1 MVEFYHPKTKEYWRS
16 YMTTLDLEKALNTI
30 RFLSADGVQKAN
42 SGHTGLP
49 MGTAALAY
57 TLYMRQMKYN
67 PADPKWSD
75 RDRFVLSGGHG
86 SMLLYSM
93 LYLTGFDISMDDLKQ
108 FRQWGSI
115 TPGHPEW
122 GHTAGVETTTGP
134 LGQGF
139 ASGVGMAI
147 AESHLAAVFNK
158 PGQEIVD
165 HFTFGIVTDGDLMEG
180 ISSEAASLA
189 GHLKLGKLIYLYDD
203 NKITIEGSTSLTFT
217 EDVAKRF
224 EAYGWHVQKVADGN
238 DVEAINA
245 AIEQAKKDPRPSL
258 ILCRTT
264 IGYGLP
270 TKANTA
276 GIHGSPAGKEELA
289 KAKENVGWPV
299 EPMFYVPAEMLA
311 HFRTRLEAGRKAQ
324 DTWATKY
331 ESYKAANPEL
341 AAEFERRMKG
351 ELPKGWEESLPIFP
365 ASEKGVASRE
375 ASGKVINAVCG
386 VLPELFGGSA
396 DLASSVKTWM
406 NNVPAYEPE
415 TPEGRNMHFG
425 VREISMGAIGNG
437 LLVHGGF
444 IPYVSTFLVFS
455 DYLRGSLRVGALSN
469 MGVVWVFTHDS
480 IAVGEDGPTHQPIEH
495 VMSLRL
501 IPNLIVMRPGDANE
515 VAESW
520 KYAIEHR
527 DQPVALILSR
537 QDLPTQDR
545 KVCKPAKNVAKG
557 AYILYETGGDTPDII
572 LMATGSE
579 LSQAYEAGKK
589 LEKQGRKV
597 RVVSFPS
604 WELFEKQTKK
614 YQQSV
619 LPAEVKRRISIETG
633 VTTGWEKYVGSDGIS
648 LGIDRF
654 GQCGPGE
661 IVLEKFGFSVD
672 NVVKLARK
680 LF

>member
-1 MVEFYHPKTKEYWRS
+1 MTKI
-16 YMTTLDLEKALNTI
+16 DLEKALQTI

-57 TLYMRQMKYN
+57 TLFMRHMKYN
-67 PADPKWSD
+67 PTDPSWTN

-86 SMLLYSM
+86 SMLIYSM
-93 LYLTGFDISMDDLKQ
+93 LYLTGYDVSMDDLKQ

-122 GHTAGVETTTGP
+122 GHTPGVETTTGP

-139 ASGVGMAI
+139 ATGVGMAI
-147 AESHLAAVFNK
+147 AEQHLAAVFNK
-158 PGQEIVD
+158 PDHEIVD
-165 HFTFGIVTDGDLMEG
+165 HYTFGIVTDGDLMEG

-189 GHLKLGKLIYLYDD
+189 GHLRLGKLIYLYDD
-203 NKITIEGSTSLTFT
+203 NQITIEGSTKITFT

-224 EAYGWHVQKVADGN
+224 EAYGWHVQRVADGN
-238 DVEAINA
+238 DVDAIDA
-245 AIEQAKKDPRPSL
+245 AVEEAKKDPRPSL
-258 ILCRTT
+258 IICRTI

-289 KAKENVGWPV
+289 KAKENAGWPV
-299 EPMFYVPAEMLA
+299 EPMFFVPEEILS
-311 HFRTRLEAGRKAQ
+311 HFRTRQNTGKKVQEAWDHAYQ
-324 DTWATKY
+324 
-331 ESYKAANPEL
+331 SYKSAYPEL
-341 AAEFERRMKG
+341 AAEFDRRYAG
-351 ELPKGWEESLPIFP
+351 QLPKGWEKSLPVFP
-365 ASEKGVASRE
+365 ASEKGLASRE
-375 ASGKVINAVCG
+375 ASGKVINAISS
-386 VLPELFGGSA
+386 VLPELFGGAA

-406 NNVPAYEPE
+406 DKVPAFSPE

-425 VREISMGAIGNG
+425 VREISMGAVGNG

-444 IPYVSTFLVFS
+444 IPYVATFLVFS
-455 DYLRGSLRVGALSN
+455 DYARGSLRVAALSK
-469 MGVVWVFTHDS
+469 MGVVWVLTHDS

-501 IPNLIVMRPGDANE
+501 IPDLVVLRPGDANE
-515 VAESW
+515 VSEAW
-520 KYAIEHR
+520 KYAVEHR
-527 DQPVALILSR
+527 DHAVALILSR
-537 QDLPTQDR
+537 QNLPTLDR
-545 KVCKPAKNVAKG
+545 KVCKPAKGVTKG
-557 AYILYETGGDTPDII
+557 AYTLYETEAGTPDII

-579 LSQAYEAGKK
+579 LSLALEAGKR

-604 WELFEKQTKK
+604 WELFEKQSKK

-619 LPAEVKRRISIETG
+619 LPSEVKRRVSIEAG
-633 VTTGWEKYVGSDGIS
+633 VTTGWQKYVGSEGVAI
-648 LGIDRF
+648 GIDEF
-654 GQCGPGE
+654 GKCGPGE
-661 IVLEKFGFSVD
+661 IVLEKFGFTVD
-672 NVVKLARK
+672 NVVKSARK

>member
-1 MVEFYHPKTKEYWRS
+1 MKKI
-16 YMTTLDLEKALNTI
+16 DLEKALQTI

-57 TLYMRQMKYN
+57 TLFMRHMKYN
-67 PADPKWSD
+67 PADPAWSN

-86 SMLLYSM
+86 SMLIYSM
-93 LYLTGFDISMDDLKQ
+93 LYLTGYDVSMDDLKQ

-122 GHTAGVETTTGP
+122 GHTPGVETTTGP

-139 ASGVGMAI
+139 ATGVGMAI
-147 AESHLAAVFNK
+147 AEKHLAAIFNK
-158 PGQEIVD
+158 PGHEIVD
-165 HFTFGIVTDGDLMEG
+165 HYTFGIVTDGDMMEG

-203 NKITIEGSTSLTFT
+203 NQITIEGSTKLTFT

-224 EAYGWHVQKVADGN
+224 EAYGWHVQRIADGN
-238 DVEAINA
+238 DVEAIDA
-245 AIEQAKKDPRPSL
+245 AVTEAKKDPRPSI

-270 TKANTA
+270 TKANTS

-299 EPMFYVPAEMLA
+299 EPMFYVPEEILE
-311 HFRTRLEAGRKAQ
+311 HFRSRKEAGKKVQ
-324 DTWATKY
+324 DKWIDSF
-331 ESYKAANPEL
+331 ESYKAAHPEL
-341 AAEFERRMKG
+341 AAEFDRRLSG
-351 ELPKGWEESLPIFP
+351 HLPKGWDKALPVFP

-375 ASGKVINAVCG
+375 ASGKVINALSA

-406 NNVPAYEPE
+406 DKVPAFSPE

-425 VREISMGAIGNG
+425 VREMAMGAIGNG
-437 LLVHGGF
+437 LLVHGGL
-444 IPYVSTFLVFS
+444 IPYVATFLVFS
-455 DYLRGSLRVGALSN
+455 DYARGSLRVAALSK
-469 MGVVWVFTHDS
+469 MGVVWVLTHDS

-501 IPNLIVMRPGDANE
+501 IPDLIVLRPGDANE
-515 VAESW
+515 VSEAW
-520 KYAIEHR
+520 KYAVENRGH
-527 DQPVALILSR
+527 PVALILSR
-537 QDLPTQDR
+537 QNLPTFDR
-545 KVCKPAKNVAKG
+545 QVCKPAKGVAKG
-557 AYILYETGGDTPDII
+557 GYILYETETGTPDII

-579 LSQAYEAGKK
+579 LSLAYEAGKK

-604 WELFEKQTKK
+604 WELFEKQSRK
-614 YQQSV
+614 YRESV
-619 LPAEVKRRISIETG
+619 LPAEVKRRISVEAG
-633 VTTGWEKYVGSDGIS
+633 VTTGWQKYVGDEGIS
-648 LGIDRF
+648 IGIDQF
-654 GQCGPGE
+654 GKCGPGE

-672 NVVKLARK
+672 NVLKIARK

>member
-1 MVEFYHPKTKEYWRS
+1 MTKIN
-16 YMTTLDLEKALNTI
+16 LEKALNTI

-67 PADPKWSD
+67 PADPAWSN

-93 LYLTGFDISMDDLKQ
+93 LYLTGFDISLDDLKQ
-108 FRQWGSI
+108 FRQWGSK

-122 GHTAGVETTTGP
+122 GHTPGVETTTGP

-139 ASGVGMAI
+139 ATGVGMAI
-147 AESHLAAVFNK
+147 AEQHMAAIFNQPHHK
-158 PGQEIVD
+158 IVD
-165 HFTFGIVTDGDLMEG
+165 HYTYGIVTDGDLMEG

-224 EAYGWHVQKVADGN
+224 EAYGWHVSRVADGN
-238 DVEAINA
+238 DVEAIDA
-245 AIEQAKKDPRPSL
+245 AVEEAKKDPRPSI

-270 TKANTA
+270 TKANTS
-276 GIHGSPAGKEELA
+276 GIHGSPAGKDELD
-289 KAKENVGWPV
+289 KAKENVGWPI
-299 EPMFYVPAEMLA
+299 EPMFYVPEDILA
-311 HFRTRLEAGRKAQ
+311 HFRSRLDAGKQ
-324 DTWATKY
+324 SQEKWVKGY
-331 ESYKAANPEL
+331 EDYKTAYPEL
-341 AAEFERRMKG
+341 AAEFERRLEGK
-351 ELPKGWEESLPIFP
+351 LPKGWEKSLPVFP
-365 ASEKGVASRE
+365 ASEKGLASRE
-375 ASGKVINAVCG
+375 ASGKVINAISL
-386 VLPELFGGSA
+386 VLPELMGGSA

-406 NNVPAYEPE
+406 DKVPAFSPE
-415 TPEGRNMHFG
+415 TPEGRNVHFG

-437 LLVHGGF
+437 LLVHGGI
-444 IPYVSTFLVFS
+444 IPYVATFLVFS
-455 DYLRGSLRVGALSN
+455 DYARGSLRVAALSK
-469 MGVVWVFTHDS
+469 MGVVWVLTHDS

-495 VMSLRL
+495 IMSLRL
-501 IPNLIVMRPGDANE
+501 IPGLVVLRPGDANE
-515 VAESW
+515 VVESW

-527 DQPVALILSR
+527 DRPVALILSR
-537 QDLPTQDR
+537 QNLPTFDR
-545 KVCKPAKNVAKG
+545 KVCEPAKSVAKG
-557 AYILYETGGDTPDII
+557 AYTLYETQAGTPDII

-579 LSQAYEAGKK
+579 LSLAYEAGKK

-619 LPAEVKRRISIETG
+619 LPPEVKRRVSIEAG
-633 VTTGWEKYVGSDGIS
+633 VTTGWQKYVGMEGIAI
-648 LGIDRF
+648 GIDEF
-654 GQCGPGE
+654 GKCGPGE
-661 IVLEKFGFSVD
+661 IVLEKFGFTVD
-672 NVVKLARK
+672 NVVKSARK

>member
-1 MVEFYHPKTKEYWRS
+1 MTKIN
-16 YMTTLDLEKALNTI
+16 LEKALQTI

-57 TLYMRQMKYN
+57 TLFMRHMKYN
-67 PADPKWSD
+67 PADPKWSN

-86 SMLLYSM
+86 SMLIYSM
-93 LYLTGFDISMDDLKQ
+93 LYLTGYDVSMEDLKQ
-108 FRQWGSI
+108 FRHWGSI
-115 TPGHPEW
+115 TQGHPER
-122 GHTAGVETTTGP
+122 GHTPGIETTTGP

-139 ASGVGMAI
+139 ATGVGMAI
-147 AESHLAAVFNK
+147 AEQHLAAIFNK
-158 PGQEIVD
+158 PDHELVD

-203 NKITIEGSTSLTFT
+203 NQITIEGSTKITFT

-224 EAYGWHVQKVADGN
+224 EAYGWHVQRVADGN
-238 DVEAINA
+238 DVEAIDA
-245 AIEQAKKDPRPSL
+245 AVEKAKKDPRPSL

-270 TKANTA
+270 TKANTS

-299 EPMFYVPAEMLA
+299 EPMFYVPDDILS
-311 HFRTRLEAGRKAQ
+311 HFRTRLEAGKQAQ
-324 DTWATKY
+324 EKWDHAY
-331 ESYKAANPEL
+331 QSYKTAFPEL
-341 AAEFERRMKG
+341 AAEFERRLAG
-351 ELPKGWEESLPIFP
+351 QLPKGWEKSLPVFP
-365 ASEKGVASRE
+365 ASEKGLASRE
-375 ASGKVINAVCG
+375 ASGKIINAISTG
-386 VLPELFGGSA
+386 LPELFGGSA

-406 NNVPAYEPE
+406 DKVPAFSPE

-425 VREISMGAIGNG
+425 VREISMGAVGNG

-444 IPYVSTFLVFS
+444 IPYVATFLVFS
-455 DYLRGSLRVGALSN
+455 DYARGSLRVAALSK
-469 MGVVWVFTHDS
+469 MGVIWVLTHDS

-501 IPNLIVMRPGDANE
+501 IPDLVVLRPGDANE
-515 VAESW
+515 VVESW

-527 DQPVALILSR
+527 DRAVALILSR
-537 QDLPTQDR
+537 QNLPTFDR
-545 KVCKPAKNVAKG
+545 TVNKPAKGVAKG
-557 AYILYETGGDTPDII
+557 GYILYETEAGTPDII

-579 LSQAYEAGKK
+579 LSLALEAGKR

-604 WELFEKQTKK
+604 WELFEKQSNN

-619 LPAEVKRRISIETG
+619 LPSEVKRRVSIEAG
-633 VTTGWEKYVGSDGIS
+633 VTTGWQKYVGSEGVAI
-648 LGIDRF
+648 GIDEF
-654 GQCGPGE
+654 GKCGPGE
-661 IVLEKFGFSVD
+661 IVLEKFGFTVD
-672 NVVKLARK
+672 NVVKSARK

>member
-1 MVEFYHPKTKEYWRS
+1 MTKIN
-16 YMTTLDLEKALNTI
+16 MEKALNTI

-57 TLYMRQMKYN
+57 TLFMRHMTFN
-67 PADPKWSD
+67 PADPTWSN

-93 LYLTGFDISMDDLKQ
+93 LHLTGYDVSLEDLKQ

-122 GHTAGVETTTGP
+122 GHTPGVETTTGP

-139 ASGVGMAI
+139 ATGVGMAI
-147 AESHLAAVFNK
+147 AERHLAAVFNK
-158 PGQEIVD
+158 PGHEIVD
-165 HFTFGIVTDGDLMEG
+165 HHVFGIVTDGDLMEG

-203 NKITIEGSTSLTFT
+203 NQITIEGSTKLTFT

-224 EAYGWHVQKVADGN
+224 EAYGWHVQRVADGN
-238 DVEAINA
+238 DVDAIDA
-245 AIEQAKKDPRPSL
+245 AVAEAKKDPRPSL
-258 ILCRTT
+258 ILCRTI

-270 TKANTA
+270 TKANTS

-299 EPMFYVPAEMLA
+299 EPMFYIPEEILEHFQSRQDAGKKAEAKWLKT
-311 HFRTRLEAGRKAQ
+311 F
-324 DTWATKY
+324 D
-331 ESYKAANPEL
+331 SYKTAFPEL
-341 AAEFERRMKG
+341 AAEYERRLSG
-351 ELPKGWEESLPIFP
+351 TLPKGWEKSLPVFP
-365 ASEKGVASRE
+365 ASEKGLASRE
-375 ASGKVINAVCG
+375 ASGKVINAISA

-406 NNVPAYEPE
+406 DKVAAFSPE
-415 TPEGRNMHFG
+415 TPEGRNVHFG
-425 VREISMGAIGNG
+425 VREIAMGAIGNG
-437 LLVHGGF
+437 LLVHGGI
-444 IPYVSTFLVFS
+444 IPYVATFLVFS
-455 DYLRGSLRVGALSN
+455 DYARGSLRVASLSK
-469 MGVVWVFTHDS
+469 MGVVWVLTHDS

-495 VMSLRL
+495 VMSLRI
-501 IPNLIVMRPGDANE
+501 IPELVVLRPGDANE
-515 VAESW
+515 VTESW

-527 DQPVALILSR
+527 DRPVALILSR
-537 QDLPTQDR
+537 QNLPTLDR
-545 KVCKPAKNVAKG
+545 KVCNPVKGTAKG
-557 AYILYETGGDTPDII
+557 AYILYETEPGTPDII

-579 LSQAYEAGKK
+579 LSLAYDAGKR

-604 WELFEKQTKK
+604 WELFEKQSKK
-614 YQQSV
+614 YQNSV
-619 LPAEVKRRISIETG
+619 LPSEVKRRISIEAG
-633 VTTGWEKYVGSDGIS
+633 VTTGWQKYVGSEGLAI
-648 LGIDRF
+648 GIDEF
-654 GQCGPGE
+654 GKCGPGE
-661 IVLEKFGFSVD
+661 IVLEKFGFTVE
-672 NVVKLARK
+672 NVVKMARK

>member
-1 MVEFYHPKTKEYWRS
+1 MKKI
-16 YMTTLDLEKALNTI
+16 DLEKALQTI

-57 TLYMRQMKYN
+57 TLFMRHMKYN
-67 PADPKWSD
+67 PTDPGWSN

-86 SMLLYSM
+86 SMLIYSM
-93 LYLTGFDISMDDLKQ
+93 LYLTGYAVSMEDLKQ

-122 GHTAGVETTTGP
+122 GHTPGVETTTGP

-139 ASGVGMAI
+139 ANGVGMAI
-147 AESHLAAVFNK
+147 AERHLGAIFNK
-158 PGQEIVD
+158 PGHEIVN
-165 HFTFGIVTDGDLMEG
+165 HYTFGIVTDGDLMEG

-189 GHLKLGKLIYLYDD
+189 GHLQLGKLIYLYDD
-203 NKITIEGSTSLTFT
+203 NRITIEGSTKITFT

-224 EAYGWHVQKVADGN
+224 EAYGWHVQQVTDGN
-238 DVEAINA
+238 DVEAIDA
-245 AIEQAKKDPRPSL
+245 AVEEAKKYPRPS
-258 ILCRTT
+258 IIICRTT

-270 TKANTA
+270 TKANTS

-299 EPMFYVPAEMLA
+299 EPMFYVPEEILE
-311 HFRTRLEAGRKAQ
+311 HFRTRQDAGKKAQ
-324 DTWATKY
+324 EKWDYAFAA
-331 ESYKAANPEL
+331 YKAAYPEL
-341 AAEFERRMKG
+341 AAEFERRMAG
-351 ELPKGWEESLPIFP
+351 ELPKGWEKPLPVFP
-365 ASEKGVASRE
+365 ASEKGLASRE
-375 ASGKVINAVCG
+375 ASGKVINAISP

-396 DLASSVKTWM
+396 DLAPSVKTWM
-406 NNVPAYEPE
+406 DKVPAFSPE

-444 IPYVSTFLVFS
+444 IPYVATFLVFS
-455 DYLRGSLRVGALSN
+455 DYARGSLRVAALSR
-469 MGVVWVFTHDS
+469 MGVIWVLTHDS
-480 IAVGEDGPTHQPIEH
+480 VAVGEDGPTHQPIEH
-495 VMSLRL
+495 IMSLRL
-501 IPNLIVMRPGDANE
+501 IPNLVVLRPGDANE
-515 VAESW
+515 VSEAW

-527 DQPVALILSR
+527 DNPVALILSR
-537 QDLPTQDR
+537 QNLPTLDR
-545 KVCKPAKNVAKG
+545 KVCSPAKGFAKG
-557 AYILYETGGDTPDII
+557 AYILYETEPGTPDVI

-579 LSQAYEAGKK
+579 LSLAYAAGKK

-604 WELFEKQTKK
+604 WELFEKQSKK

-619 LPAEVKRRISIETG
+619 LPAEVRRRISIEAG
-633 VTTGWEKYVGSDGIS
+633 VTTGWQKYVGDEGIM
-648 LGIDRF
+648 LGIDEF
-654 GQCGPGE
+654 GKCGPGE
-661 IVLEKFGFSVD
+661 IVLEKFGFTVD

>member
-1 MVEFYHPKTKEYWRS
+1 MTKIDS
-16 YMTTLDLEKALNTI
+16 EKALNTI

-57 TLYMRQMKYN
+57 TLFMRHMKHN
-67 PADPKWSD
+67 PADPAWSN

-86 SMLLYSM
+86 SMLIYSM
-93 LYLTGFDISMDDLKQ
+93 LYLTGYNVSMDDLKQ

-122 GHTAGVETTTGP
+122 GHTPGVETTTGP

-139 ASGVGMAI
+139 ATGVGMAI
-147 AESHLAAVFNK
+147 AEQHLAATFNK
-158 PGQEIVD
+158 PGHEIVD
-165 HFTFGIVTDGDLMEG
+165 HFTFGIVTDGDMMEG

-203 NKITIEGSTSLTFT
+203 NKITIEGSTKITFT

-224 EAYGWHVQKVADGN
+224 EAYGWHVQWVADGN
-238 DVEAINA
+238 DVEAIDA
-245 AIEQAKKDPRPSL
+245 AIAEAKKNPRPS
-258 ILCRTT
+258 IIICRTI

-270 TKANTA
+270 TKGNTS

-299 EPMFYVPAEMLA
+299 EPMFYVPDEILE
-311 HFRTRLEAGRKAQ
+311 HFRTRQEAGKKAQ
-324 DTWATKY
+324 DKWDLAY
-331 ESYKAANPEL
+331 EEYKAVYPEL
-341 AAEFERRMKG
+341 AAEFERRLSG
-351 ELPKGWEESLPIFP
+351 QLPKGWNKALPVFP
-365 ASEKGVASRE
+365 ASEKGLASRE
-375 ASGKVINAVCG
+375 ASGKVINAICP

-406 NNVPAYEPE
+406 DKVPAFSPE

-437 LLVHGGF
+437 LMVHGGF
-444 IPYVSTFLVFS
+444 IPYVATFLVFS
-455 DYLRGSLRVGALSN
+455 DYARGSLRVAALSK
-469 MGVVWVFTHDS
+469 MGVVWVLTHDS
-480 IAVGEDGPTHQPIEH
+480 IAVGEDGPTHQPVEH

-501 IPNLIVMRPGDANE
+501 IPDLVVLRPGDANE
-515 VAESW
+515 VSVAW
-520 KYAIEHR
+520 KYAVEHR
-527 DQPVALILSR
+527 DRAVALILSR
-537 QDLPTQDR
+537 QNLPTLDR
-545 KVCKPAKNVAKG
+545 KVCNPAKGVAKG
-557 AYILYETGGDTPDII
+557 GYILYETESGTPDII

-579 LSQAYEAGKK
+579 LSLAYEAGKK

-604 WELFEKQTKK
+604 WELFEQQSKK

-619 LPAEVKRRISIETG
+619 LPAEVKRRISIEAG
-633 VTTGWEKYVGSDGIS
+633 VTTGWQKYVGCEGIS
-648 LGIDRF
+648 IGIDQF
-654 GQCGPGE
+654 GKCGPGE
-661 IVLEKFGFSVD
+661 IVLEKFGFTVD
-672 NVVKLARK
+672 NVVKMARK

>member
-1 MVEFYHPKTKEYWRS
+1 MTKIN
-16 YMTTLDLEKALNTI
+16 MEKALNTI

-57 TLYMRQMKYN
+57 TLFMRHMNYN
-67 PADPKWSD
+67 PADPAWSN

-93 LYLTGFDISMDDLKQ
+93 LHLTGYDVSLEDLKK
-108 FRQWGSI
+108 FRQWGSN

-122 GHTAGVETTTGP
+122 GHTPGVETTTGP

-147 AESHLAAVFNK
+147 AEKHLAAIFNK
-158 PGQEIVD
+158 PDHKIVD
-165 HFTFGIVTDGDLMEG
+165 HYTYGIVTDGDLMEG

-189 GHLKLGKLIYLYDD
+189 GNLKLEKLIYLYDD

-224 EAYGWHVQKVADGN
+224 EAYDWHVSRVADGN
-238 DVEAINA
+238 DVETIDA
-245 AIEQAKKDPRPSL
+245 AIEEAKKDPRPSI

-270 TKANTA
+270 TKANTS
-276 GIHGSPAGKEELA
+276 GIHGSPAGKDELA
-289 KAKENVGWPV
+289 KAKENVGWPI
-299 EPMFYVPAEMLA
+299 EPMFYVPEDILE
-311 HFRTRLEAGRKAQ
+311 HFRSRLVAGKQ
-324 DTWATKY
+324 SQEKWVKGY
-331 ESYKAANPEL
+331 EDYKTAYPEL
-341 AAEFERRMKG
+341 AAEFERRLEGK
-351 ELPKGWEESLPIFP
+351 LPKGWEKSLPVFP
-365 ASEKGVASRE
+365 ASEKGLASRE
-375 ASGKVINAVCG
+375 ASGKVINAISL
-386 VLPELFGGSA
+386 VLPELMGGSA

-406 NNVPAYEPE
+406 DKVPAFSPE
-415 TPEGRNMHFG
+415 TPEGRNIHFG
-425 VREISMGAIGNG
+425 VREISMAAIGNG
-437 LLVHGGF
+437 LLVHGGI
-444 IPYVSTFLVFS
+444 IPYVATFLVFS
-455 DYLRGSLRVGALSN
+455 DYARGSLRVAALSK
-469 MGVVWVFTHDS
+469 MGVVWVLTHDS

-501 IPNLIVMRPGDANE
+501 IPELIVLRPGDANE
-515 VAESW
+515 VVESW

-527 DQPVALILSR
+527 DRPVALILSR
-537 QDLPTQDR
+537 QNLPTFDR
-545 KVCKPAKNVAKG
+545 KVCKPAKGVTKG
-557 AYILYETGGDTPDII
+557 AYILYETQAGRPDII

-579 LSQAYEAGKK
+579 LSLAYEAGKK

-619 LPAEVKRRISIETG
+619 LPPEVKRRVSIEAG
-633 VTTGWEKYVGSDGIS
+633 VTTGWQKYVGTEGIAI
-648 LGIDRF
+648 GIDEF
-654 GQCGPGE
+654 GKCGPGE
-661 IVLEKFGFSVD
+661 IVMEKFGFTVD
-672 NVVKLARK
+672 NVVKSARK

>member
-1 MVEFYHPKTKEYWRS
+1 
-16 YMTTLDLEKALNTI
+16 MTALDLEKALNTI

-67 PADPKWSD
+67 PADPGWSN

-93 LYLTGFDISMDDLKQ
+93 LYLTGYDVTMEDLKQ
-108 FRQWGSI
+108 FRQWGSL

-122 GHTAGVETTTGP
+122 GHTPGVETTTGP

-139 ASGVGMAI
+139 ATGVGMAI
-147 AESHLAAVFNK
+147 AEAHLAALFNK

-203 NKITIEGSTSLTFT
+203 NKITIEGSTSITFT
-217 EDVAKRF
+217 EDVARRF

-238 DVEAINA
+238 DVEAIDA
-245 AIEQAKKDPRPSL
+245 AVEVAKQDPRPSL

-270 TKANTA
+270 TKANTP

-299 EPMFYVPAEMLA
+299 EPMFYVPDEMLA
-311 HFRTRLEAGRKAQ
+311 HFRTRLEAGKKAQ
-324 DTWATKY
+324 AEWSAVY
-331 ESYKAANPEL
+331 AAYKTGNPEL
-341 AAEFERRMKG
+341 AAEYERRLKG
-351 ELPKGWEESLPIFP
+351 ELPKGWEKSLPVFP
-365 ASEKGVASRE
+365 ASAKGVASRE

-406 NNVPAYEPE
+406 NNVPAFSAEK
-415 TPEGRNMHFG
+415 PEGRNMHFG

-437 LLVHGGF
+437 LLAHGGF

-455 DYLRGSLRVGALSN
+455 DYLRGSLRVGALSK

-495 VMSLRL
+495 VTSLRI
-501 IPNLIVMRPGDANE
+501 IPDLVVLRPGDANE
-515 VAESW
+515 VSEAW

-527 DQPVALILSR
+527 DNPVALILSR
-537 QDLPTQDR
+537 QDLPTLDR
-545 KVCKPAKNVAKG
+545 KVCKAAKNLTKG
-557 AYILYETGGDTPDII
+557 AYILYETEATTPDII

-579 LSQAYEAGKK
+579 LSLAYEAGKK

-604 WELFEKQTKK
+604 WELFEKQSKK

-619 LPAEVKRRISIETG
+619 LPSEVKRRISIEAG
-633 VTTGWEKYVGSDGIS
+633 VTTGWEKYVGCEGVA

>member
-1 MVEFYHPKTKEYWRS
+1 MTKIN
-16 YMTTLDLEKALNTI
+16 MEKALNTI

-57 TLYMRQMKYN
+57 TLFMRHMTFN
-67 PADPKWSD
+67 PADPTWSN

-93 LYLTGFDISMDDLKQ
+93 LHLTGYDVSLEDLKQ

-122 GHTAGVETTTGP
+122 GHTPGVETTTGP

-139 ASGVGMAI
+139 ATGVGMAI
-147 AESHLAAVFNK
+147 AERHLAAVFNK
-158 PGQEIVD
+158 PGHEIVD
-165 HFTFGIVTDGDLMEG
+165 HHVFGIVTDGDLMEG

-203 NKITIEGSTSLTFT
+203 NQITIEGSTKLTFT

-224 EAYGWHVQKVADGN
+224 EAYGWHVQRVADGN
-238 DVEAINA
+238 DVDAIDA
-245 AIEQAKKDPRPSL
+245 AVAEAKKDPRPSL
-258 ILCRTT
+258 ILCRTI

-270 TKANTA
+270 TKANTS

-299 EPMFYVPAEMLA
+299 EPMFYVPEEILE
-311 HFRTRLEAGRKAQ
+311 HFRSRLDAGKKSVAKWLKAF
-324 DTWATKY
+324 
-331 ESYKAANPEL
+331 ESYKTAFPQL
-341 AAEFERRMKG
+341 AAEYERRLDGK
-351 ELPKGWEESLPIFP
+351 LPKGWEKSLPVFP
-365 ASEKGVASRE
+365 ASEKGLASRE
-375 ASGKVINAVCG
+375 ASGKVINAISA

-406 NNVPAYEPE
+406 DKVAAFSPE
-415 TPEGRNMHFG
+415 TPEGRNVHFG
-425 VREISMGAIGNG
+425 VREIAMGAIGNG
-437 LLVHGGF
+437 LLVHGGI
-444 IPYVSTFLVFS
+444 IPYVATFLVFS
-455 DYLRGSLRVGALSN
+455 DYARGSLRVASLSK
-469 MGVVWVFTHDS
+469 MGVVWVLTHDS

-495 VMSLRL
+495 VMSLRI
-501 IPNLIVMRPGDANE
+501 IPELVVLRPGDANE
-515 VAESW
+515 VTESW
-520 KYAIEHR
+520 KFAIEHR
-527 DQPVALILSR
+527 DRPVALILSR
-537 QDLPTQDR
+537 QNMPTFDR
-545 KVCKPAKNVAKG
+545 TVCNPAKTTAKG
-557 AYILYETGGDTPDII
+557 AYILYETEHGIPDII

-579 LSQAYEAGKK
+579 LSLAYEAGKK

-604 WELFEKQTKK
+604 WELFEKQSKK
-614 YQQSV
+614 YQNSV
-619 LPAEVKRRISIETG
+619 LPSEVKRRISIEAG
-633 VTTGWEKYVGSDGIS
+633 VTTGWQKYVGSEGLAI
-648 LGIDRF
+648 GIDEF
-654 GQCGPGE
+654 GKCGPGE
-661 IVLEKFGFSVD
+661 IVLEKFGFTVE
-672 NVVKLARK
+672 NVVKTARK

>member
-1 MVEFYHPKTKEYWRS
+1 MTKIN
-16 YMTTLDLEKALNTI
+16 LEKALNTI

-57 TLYMRQMKYN
+57 TLYMHQMKYN
-67 PADPKWSD
+67 PVDPAWSN

-93 LYLTGFDISMDDLKQ
+93 LYLTGYDVSLDDLKQ

-122 GHTAGVETTTGP
+122 GHTPGVETTTGP

-139 ASGVGMAI
+139 ATGVGMAI
-147 AESHLAAVFNK
+147 AERHLAAIFNK
-158 PGQEIVD
+158 PGHEIID
-165 HFTFGIVTDGDLMEG
+165 HYTYGIVTDGDLMEG

-203 NKITIEGSTSLTFT
+203 NRITIEGSTSLTFT

-224 EAYGWHVQKVADGN
+224 EAYGWHVSRVADGN

-245 AIEQAKKDPRPSL
+245 AVEEAKKYPRPSL
-258 ILCRTT
+258 IICRTT

-270 TKANTA
+270 TKANTS
-276 GIHGSPAGKEELA
+276 GIHGSPAGKDELA

-299 EPMFYVPAEMLA
+299 EPMFYIPEEILE
-311 HFRTRLEAGRKAQ
+311 HFRSRKDAGKQAQ
-324 DTWATKY
+324 DQWGKKY
-331 ESYKAANPEL
+331 ESYKTAYPDL
-341 AAEFERRMKG
+341 AAEFERRLAGK
-351 ELPKGWEESLPIFP
+351 LPKGWEKSLPVFP
-365 ASEKGVASRE
+365 ASEKGLASRE
-375 ASGKVINAVCG
+375 ASGKVINAISP
-386 VLPELFGGSA
+386 VLPELVGGSA

-406 NNVPAYEPE
+406 DKVPAFSPE
-415 TPEGRNMHFG
+415 TPEGRNIHFG
-425 VREISMGAIGNG
+425 VREISMAAIGNG
-437 LLVHGGF
+437 LLVHGGI
-444 IPYVSTFLVFS
+444 IPYVATFLVFS
-455 DYLRGSLRVGALSN
+455 DYARGSLRVSALSK
-469 MGVVWVFTHDS
+469 MGVVWVLTHDS

-501 IPNLIVMRPGDANE
+501 IPDLVVLRPGDANE
-515 VAESW
+515 VVESW

-527 DQPVALILSR
+527 DRPVALILSR
-537 QDLPTQDR
+537 QNLPTFDR

-557 AYILYETGGDTPDII
+557 AYILYETEAITPDII

-579 LSQAYEAGKK
+579 LSLAYDAGKK
-589 LEKQGRKV
+589 LEKQGHKV

-604 WELFEKQTKK
+604 WELFEQQTKK

-619 LPAEVKRRISIETG
+619 FPSEVKRRVSIEAG
-633 VTTGWEKYVGSDGIS
+633 VTTGWQKYVGSEGITI
-648 LGIDRF
+648 GIDEF
-654 GQCGPGE
+654 GKCGPGE
-661 IVLEKFGFSVD
+661 IVLEKFGFTVE
-672 NVVKLARK
+672 NVLRLARK

>member
-1 MVEFYHPKTKEYWRS
+1 MTKIN
-16 YMTTLDLEKALNTI
+16 LEKALQTI

-57 TLYMRQMKYN
+57 TLFMRHMKYN
-67 PADPKWSD
+67 PADPKWSN

-86 SMLLYSM
+86 SMLIYSM
-93 LYLTGFDISMDDLKQ
+93 LYLTGYDVSMEDLKQ

-122 GHTAGVETTTGP
+122 GHTPGVETTTGP

-139 ASGVGMAI
+139 ATGVGMAI
-147 AESHLAAVFNK
+147 AEQHLAAIFNK
-158 PGQEIVD
+158 PDHTLVD

-203 NKITIEGSTSLTFT
+203 NKITIEGSTKITFT

-224 EAYGWHVQKVADGN
+224 EAYGWHVQQVADGN
-238 DVEAINA
+238 DVEEIDA
-245 AIEQAKKDPRPSL
+245 AVEKAKIDPRPSL

-270 TKANTA
+270 TKANTS

-299 EPMFYVPAEMLA
+299 EPMFYVPDDILS
-311 HFRTRLEAGRKAQ
+311 HFRTRLEAGKQAQ
-324 DTWATKY
+324 EKWDNAY
-331 ESYKAANPEL
+331 LGYKAAHPEL
-341 AAEFERRMKG
+341 AAEFERRLAG
-351 ELPKGWEESLPIFP
+351 QLPKDWEKCLPVFP
-365 ASEKGVASRE
+365 ASEKGLASRE
-375 ASGKVINAVCG
+375 ASGKVINAIST

-406 NNVPAYEPE
+406 DKVPAFSPD

-444 IPYVSTFLVFS
+444 IPYVATFLVFS
-455 DYLRGSLRVGALSN
+455 DYARGSLRVAALSK
-469 MGVVWVFTHDS
+469 MGVIWVLTHDS

-501 IPNLIVMRPGDANE
+501 IPDLVVLRPGDANE
-515 VAESW
+515 VVESW

-527 DQPVALILSR
+527 DRAVALILSR
-537 QDLPTQDR
+537 QNLPTFDR
-545 KVCKPAKNVAKG
+545 TVYKPAKGVAKG
-557 AYILYETGGDTPDII
+557 GYILYETEAGTPDII

-579 LSQAYEAGKK
+579 LSLALEAGKR

-604 WELFEKQTKK
+604 WELFEKQSKK

-619 LPAEVKRRISIETG
+619 LPSEVKRRVSIEAG
-633 VTTGWEKYVGSDGIS
+633 VTTGWQKYVGSEGVTI
-648 LGIDRF
+648 GIDEF
-654 GQCGPGE
+654 GKCGPGE
-661 IVLEKFGFSVD
+661 IVLEKFGFTVD
-672 NVVKLARK
+672 NVVKSARK

>member
-1 MVEFYHPKTKEYWRS
+1 
-16 YMTTLDLEKALNTI
+16 MTDINLEKALNTI

-57 TLYMRQMKYN
+57 TLFMRHMTYN
-67 PADPKWSD
+67 PADPAWSN

-86 SMLLYSM
+86 SMLIYSM
-93 LYLTGFDISMDDLKQ
+93 LYLTGYDVSMEDLKQ

-122 GHTAGVETTTGP
+122 GHTPGVETTTGP

-139 ASGVGMAI
+139 ATGVGMAI
-147 AESHLAAVFNK
+147 AEQHLAAIFNK
-158 PGQEIVD
+158 PGHEIVD

-203 NKITIEGSTSLTFT
+203 NRITIEGSTKLTFT

-224 EAYGWHVQKVADGN
+224 EAYGWHIQRVADGN
-238 DVEAINA
+238 DVA
-245 AIEQAKKDPRPSL
+245 AIDAAVAEAKKDSRPSL
-258 ILCRTT
+258 ILCHTT

-270 TKANTA
+270 TKANTP

-299 EPMFYVPAEMLA
+299 EPMFYVPDEILQ
-311 HFRTRLEAGRKAQ
+311 HFRSRLEAGKKAEEK
-324 DTWATKY
+324 WTKAL
-331 ESYKAANPEL
+331 EGYKAVYPEL
-341 AAEFERRMKG
+341 AAEFDRRMSGK
-351 ELPKGWEESLPIFP
+351 LPKGWDNALPVFP
-365 ASEKGVASRE
+365 ASEKGLASRE
-375 ASGKVINAVCG
+375 ASGKVINAIAA

-406 NNVPAYEPE
+406 DKVPAFSPE

-437 LLVHGGF
+437 LLVHGGI
-444 IPYVSTFLVFS
+444 IPYVATFLVFS
-455 DYLRGSLRVGALSN
+455 DYAKGSLRVAALSK
-469 MGVVWVFTHDS
+469 MGVVWVLTHDS

-501 IPNLIVMRPGDANE
+501 IPDLVVLRPGDANE
-515 VAESW
+515 VSESW

-527 DQPVALILSR
+527 DSPVALILSR
-537 QDLPTQDR
+537 QNLPTFDR
-545 KVCKPAKNVAKG
+545 KVCKPAKGVSKG
-557 AYILYETGGDTPDII
+557 AYILYETETSTPDII

-579 LSQAYEAGKK
+579 LSLALEAGKR
-589 LEKQGRKV
+589 LEKRGRKV

-619 LPAEVKRRISIETG
+619 LPTEVKRRISVEAG
-633 VTTGWEKYVGSDGIS
+633 VTTGWQKYVGSEGLAI
-648 LGIDRF
+648 GIDEF
-654 GQCGPGE
+654 GKCGPGE
-661 IVLEKFGFSVD
+661 IVLEKFGFTVD
-672 NVVKLARK
+672 NIVKMARK

>member
-1 MVEFYHPKTKEYWRS
+1 MTKIN
-16 YMTTLDLEKALNTI
+16 LEKALQTI

-57 TLYMRQMKYN
+57 TLFMRHMKYN
-67 PADPKWSD
+67 PADPKWSN

-86 SMLLYSM
+86 SMLIYSM
-93 LYLTGFDISMDDLKQ
+93 LYLTGYDVSMEDLKQ

-122 GHTAGVETTTGP
+122 GHTPGVETTTGP

-139 ASGVGMAI
+139 ATGVGMAI
-147 AESHLAAVFNK
+147 AEQHLAAIFNK
-158 PGQEIVD
+158 PDHTVVD

-189 GHLKLGKLIYLYDD
+189 GHLRLGKLIYLYDD
-203 NKITIEGSTSLTFT
+203 NQITIEGSTKITFT

-224 EAYGWHVQKVADGN
+224 EAYGWHVHHVADGN
-238 DVEAINA
+238 DVEEIDA
-245 AIEQAKKDPRPSL
+245 AVEKAKKDPRPSL

-270 TKANTA
+270 TKANTS

-299 EPMFYVPAEMLA
+299 EPMFYVPDEILS
-311 HFRTRLEAGRKAQ
+311 HFRTRLEAGKQAQ
-324 DTWATKY
+324 EKWDSAY
-331 ESYKAANPEL
+331 LGYKVAYPEL
-341 AAEFERRMKG
+341 AAEFERRLAG
-351 ELPKGWEESLPIFP
+351 QLPKGWEKSLPVFP
-365 ASEKGVASRE
+365 ASEKGLASRE
-375 ASGKVINAVCG
+375 ASGKVINAIST

-406 NNVPAYEPE
+406 DKVPAFSPE
-415 TPEGRNMHFG
+415 MPEGRNMHFG

-437 LLVHGGF
+437 LLVHGSF
-444 IPYVSTFLVFS
+444 IPYVATFLVFS
-455 DYLRGSLRVGALSN
+455 DYARGSLRVAALSK
-469 MGVVWVFTHDS
+469 MGVIWVLTHDS

-501 IPNLIVMRPGDANE
+501 IPDLVVLRPGDANE
-515 VAESW
+515 VVESW
-520 KYAIEHR
+520 KYALEHR
-527 DQPVALILSR
+527 DRAVALILSR
-537 QDLPTQDR
+537 QNLPTLDR
-545 KVCKPAKNVAKG
+545 KVCKPAKGVTKG
-557 AYILYETGGDTPDII
+557 AYTLYETEAGTPDII

-579 LSQAYEAGKK
+579 LSLALEAGKR
-589 LEKQGRKV
+589 LEKQGRNV

-604 WELFEKQTKK
+604 WELFEKQSKK

-619 LPAEVKRRISIETG
+619 LPTEVKRRVSIEAG
-633 VTTGWEKYVGSDGIS
+633 VTTGWQKYVGSEGVTI
-648 LGIDRF
+648 GIDEF
-654 GQCGPGE
+654 GKCGPGE
-661 IVLEKFGFSVD
+661 IVLEKFGFTVD
-672 NVVKLARK
+672 NVVKSARK

>member
-1 MVEFYHPKTKEYWRS
+1 
-16 YMTTLDLEKALNTI
+16 MTELDLEKALNTI

-57 TLYMRQMKYN
+57 TLFMRHMNYN
-67 PADPKWSD
+67 PSDPDWSN

-86 SMLLYSM
+86 SMLIYSM
-93 LYLTGFDISMDDLKQ
+93 LYLTGYAVSMDDLKQ

-122 GHTAGVETTTGP
+122 GHTPGVETTTGP

-139 ASGVGMAI
+139 ATGVGMAI
-147 AESHLAAVFNK
+147 AERHLATIFNQ
-158 PGQEIVD
+158 PGHEIVD
-165 HFTFGIVTDGDLMEG
+165 HYTYGIVTDGDLMEG

-203 NKITIEGSTSLTFT
+203 NKITIEGSTNITFT

-224 EAYGWHVQKVADGN
+224 EAYDWHVQRVADGN
-238 DVEAINA
+238 DVEAIDA
-245 AIEQAKKDPRPSL
+245 AVEAAKKDPRPSI

-270 TKANTA
+270 TKANTS

-299 EPMFYVPAEMLA
+299 EPMFYVPEEILA
-311 HFRTRLEAGRKAQ
+311 HFRTRLEAGKKAQ
-324 DTWATKY
+324 QTWEKTYDA
-331 ESYKAANPEL
+331 YKAVYPDF
-341 AAEFERRMKG
+341 AAEYERRLAGK
-351 ELPKGWEESLPIFP
+351 LPKGWEKSLPVFP
-365 ASEKGVASRE
+365 ASEKGLASRE
-375 ASGKVINAVCG
+375 ASGKVINAICG
-386 VLPELFGGSA
+386 GLPELFGGSA

-406 NNVPAYEPE
+406 DKVPAFSSE

-425 VREISMGAIGNG
+425 VREISMGAVGNG
-437 LLVHGGF
+437 LQVHGGF

-455 DYLRGSLRVGALSN
+455 DYARGSIRVAALSK
-469 MGVVWVFTHDS
+469 MGVIWVLTHDS

-501 IPNLIVMRPGDANE
+501 IPDLVVLRPGDANE
-515 VAESW
+515 VSEAW
-520 KYAIEHR
+520 KYAVEHR
-527 DQPVALILSR
+527 DEEVALILSR
-537 QDLPTQDR
+537 QNLPTFDR
-545 KVCKPAKNVAKG
+545 NVCKPAKGVAKG
-557 AYILYETGGDTPDII
+557 GYILYETEEGTPDII

-579 LSQAYEAGKK
+579 LSLAYEAGRK
-589 LEKQGRKV
+589 LEKQGHKV

-604 WELFEKQTKK
+604 WELFEKQPKK

-619 LPAEVKRRISIETG
+619 LPSAVTRRVSIEAG
-633 VTTGWEKYVGSDGIS
+633 VTTGWQKYIGSEGIAI
-648 LGIDRF
+648 GIDTF
-654 GQCGPGE
+654 GKCGPGE
-661 IVLEKFGFSVD
+661 IVLEKFGFTVE
-672 NVVKLARK
+672 NVVKTARK

>member
-1 MVEFYHPKTKEYWRS
+1 MTKIN
-16 YMTTLDLEKALNTI
+16 LEKALQTI

-57 TLYMRQMKYN
+57 TLFMRHMKYN
-67 PADPKWSD
+67 PADPKWSN

-86 SMLLYSM
+86 SMLIYSM
-93 LYLTGFDISMDDLKQ
+93 LYLTGYDVSMEDLKQ

-122 GHTAGVETTTGP
+122 GHTPGVETTTGP

-139 ASGVGMAI
+139 ATGVGMAI
-147 AESHLAAVFNK
+147 AEQHLAAIFNK
-158 PGQEIVD
+158 PDHTLVD

-203 NKITIEGSTSLTFT
+203 NKITIEGSTKITFT

-224 EAYGWHVQKVADGN
+224 EAYGWHVQQVADGN
-238 DVEAINA
+238 DVEEIDA
-245 AIEQAKKDPRPSL
+245 AVEKAKIDPRPSL

-270 TKANTA
+270 TKANTS

-299 EPMFYVPAEMLA
+299 EPMFYVPDDILS
-311 HFRTRLEAGRKAQ
+311 HFRTRLEAGKQAQ
-324 DTWATKY
+324 EKWDNAY
-331 ESYKAANPEL
+331 LGYKAAHPEL
-341 AAEFERRMKG
+341 AAEFERRLAG
-351 ELPKGWEESLPIFP
+351 QLPKDWEKSLPVFP
-365 ASEKGVASRE
+365 ASEKGLASRE
-375 ASGKVINAVCG
+375 ASGKVINAIST

-406 NNVPAYEPE
+406 DKVPAFSPD

-444 IPYVSTFLVFS
+444 IPYVATFLVFS
-455 DYLRGSLRVGALSN
+455 DYARGSLRVAALSK
-469 MGVVWVFTHDS
+469 MGVIWVLTHDS

-501 IPNLIVMRPGDANE
+501 IPDLVVLRPGDANE
-515 VAESW
+515 VVESW

-527 DQPVALILSR
+527 DRAVALILSR
-537 QDLPTQDR
+537 QNLPTFDR
-545 KVCKPAKNVAKG
+545 TVYKPAKGVAKG
-557 AYILYETGGDTPDII
+557 GYILYETEAGTPDII

-579 LSQAYEAGKK
+579 LSLALEAGKR

-604 WELFEKQTKK
+604 WELFEKQSKK

-619 LPAEVKRRISIETG
+619 LPSEVKRRVSIEAG
-633 VTTGWEKYVGSDGIS
+633 VTTGWQKYVGSEGVTI
-648 LGIDRF
+648 GIDEF
-654 GQCGPGE
+654 GKCGPGE
-661 IVLEKFGFSVD
+661 IVLEKFGFTVD
-672 NVVKLARK
+672 NVVKSARK

>member
-1 MVEFYHPKTKEYWRS
+1 
-16 YMTTLDLEKALNTI
+16 MTNINLEKALNTI

-67 PADPKWSD
+67 PADPTWSN

-93 LYLTGFDISMDDLKQ
+93 LYLTGYDVSLDDLKQ
-108 FRQWGSI
+108 FRQWGSK

-122 GHTAGVETTTGP
+122 GHTPGVETTTGP

-139 ASGVGMAI
+139 ATGVGMAI
-147 AESHLAAVFNK
+147 AEQHLAAIFNQPDHK
-158 PGQEIVD
+158 IVD
-165 HFTFGIVTDGDLMEG
+165 HYTYGIVTDGDLMEG

-224 EAYGWHVQKVADGN
+224 EAYGWHVSRVADGN
-238 DVEAINA
+238 DVETIDAE
-245 AIEQAKKDPRPSL
+245 IEEAKKDPRPSI
-258 ILCRTT
+258 ILCRTI

-270 TKANTA
+270 TKANTS
-276 GIHGSPAGKEELA
+276 GIHGSPAGKDELA

-299 EPMFYVPAEMLA
+299 EPMFYVPEDILE
-311 HFRTRLEAGRKAQ
+311 HFRSRLDAGKQAQ
-324 DTWATKY
+324 EKWVKD
-331 ESYKAANPEL
+331 YKDYKTVYPEL
-341 AAEFERRMKG
+341 AAEFERRLEGK
-351 ELPKGWEESLPIFP
+351 LPKGWEKSLPVFP
-365 ASEKGVASRE
+365 ASEKGLASRE
-375 ASGKVINAVCG
+375 ASGKVINAISL
-386 VLPELFGGSA
+386 VLPELMGGSA

-406 NNVPAYEPE
+406 DKVPAFSPE
-415 TPEGRNMHFG
+415 TPEGRNVHFG

-437 LLVHGGF
+437 LLVHGGI
-444 IPYVSTFLVFS
+444 IPYVATFLVFS
-455 DYLRGSLRVGALSN
+455 DYARGSLRVTALSK
-469 MGVVWVFTHDS
+469 MGVVWVLTHDS

-501 IPNLIVMRPGDANE
+501 IPELIVLRPGDANE
-515 VAESW
+515 VVESW

-527 DQPVALILSR
+527 DRPVALILSR
-537 QDLPTQDR
+537 QNLPTFDR
-545 KVCKPAKNVAKG
+545 KVCEPAKGVTKG
-557 AYILYETGGDTPDII
+557 AYILYETQAGRPDII

-579 LSQAYEAGKK
+579 LSLAYEAGKK

-619 LPAEVKRRISIETG
+619 LPSEVKRRVSIEAG
-633 VTTGWEKYVGSDGIS
+633 VTTGWQKYVGTEGITI
-648 LGIDRF
+648 GIDEF
-654 GQCGPGE
+654 GKCGPGE
-661 IVLEKFGFSVD
+661 IVLENFGFTVD
-672 NVVKLARK
+672 NVVKSARK

>member
-1 MVEFYHPKTKEYWRS
+1 MTKIN
-16 YMTTLDLEKALNTI
+16 MEKALNTI

-57 TLYMRQMKYN
+57 TLFMRHMTYN
-67 PADPKWSD
+67 PADPTWSN

-93 LYLTGFDISMDDLKQ
+93 LHLTGYDVSLDDLKQ
-108 FRQWGSI
+108 FRQWGSN

-122 GHTAGVETTTGP
+122 GHTPGVETTTGP

-139 ASGVGMAI
+139 ANGVGMAI
-147 AESHLAAVFNK
+147 AEQHLAALFNR
-158 PGQEIVD
+158 PGHKIVD
-165 HFTFGIVTDGDLMEG
+165 HYTFGIVTDGDLMEG

-203 NKITIEGSTSLTFT
+203 NKITIEGSTKLTFS

-224 EAYGWHVQKVADGN
+224 EAYGWHVSRVNDGN
-238 DVEAINA
+238 DVEAIDA
-245 AIEQAKKDPRPSL
+245 AIVEAKKDPRPSL
-258 ILCRTT
+258 ILCRTV

-270 TKANTA
+270 TKANTS

-289 KAKENVGWPV
+289 KAKENVGWPI
-299 EPMFYVPAEMLA
+299 EPMFYIPEEILE
-311 HFRTRLEAGRKAQ
+311 HFRSRLESGKNVQDNWVKVYAGYKKAF
-324 DTWATKY
+324 
-331 ESYKAANPEL
+331 PEL
-341 AAEFERRMKG
+341 SVEFERRLEGK
-351 ELPKGWEESLPIFP
+351 LPKGWEKSLPVFP
-365 ASEKGVASRE
+365 ASEKGLASRE
-375 ASGKVINAVCG
+375 ASGKVINAISV
-386 VLPELFGGSA
+386 VLPEMFGGSA

-406 NNVPAYEPE
+406 DKVPAFSSE

-437 LLVHGGF
+437 LFVHGGI
-444 IPYVSTFLVFS
+444 IPYVATFLVFS
-455 DYLRGSLRVGALSN
+455 DYARGSLRVASLSK
-469 MGVVWVFTHDS
+469 MGVVWVLTHDS

-501 IPNLIVMRPGDANE
+501 IPELVVLRPGDANE
-515 VAESW
+515 VVESW

-527 DQPVALILSR
+527 DRPVALILSR
-537 QDLPTQDR
+537 QNLPTFDR
-545 KVCKPAKNVAKG
+545 QVCKPAKGVAKG
-557 AYILYETGGDTPDII
+557 GYILYETEAGTPDII

-579 LSQAYEAGKK
+579 LSLALEAGRK

-597 RVVSFPS
+597 RIVSLAS
-604 WELFEKQTKK
+604 WELFEKQSKK

-619 LPAEVKRRISIETG
+619 LPSEVKRRISIEAG
-633 VTTGWEKYVGSDGIS
+633 VTTGWQKYVGSEGLAI
-648 LGIDRF
+648 GIDEF
-654 GQCGPGE
+654 GKCGPGE
-661 IVLEKFGFSVD
+661 IVLEKFGFTVD
-672 NVVKLARK
+672 NVVKMARK

>member
-1 MVEFYHPKTKEYWRS
+1 
-16 YMTTLDLEKALNTI
+16 MTDINLEKALNTI

-57 TLYMRQMKYN
+57 TLFMRHMTYN
-67 PADPKWSD
+67 PADPAWSN

-86 SMLLYSM
+86 SMLIYSM
-93 LYLTGFDISMDDLKQ
+93 LYLTGYDVLMEDLKQ

-122 GHTAGVETTTGP
+122 GHTPGVETTTGP

-139 ASGVGMAI
+139 ATGVGMAI
-147 AESHLAAVFNK
+147 AEQHLAAIFNK
-158 PGQEIVD
+158 PGHEIVD

-203 NKITIEGSTSLTFT
+203 NRITIEGSTKLTFT

-224 EAYGWHVQKVADGN
+224 EAYGWHIQRVADGN
-238 DVEAINA
+238 DVA
-245 AIEQAKKDPRPSL
+245 AIDAAVAEAKKDSRPSL
-258 ILCRTT
+258 ILCHTT

-270 TKANTA
+270 TKANTP

-299 EPMFYVPAEMLA
+299 EPMFYVPDEFLQ
-311 HFRTRLEAGRKAQ
+311 HFRSRLEAGKKAEEK
-324 DTWATKY
+324 WTKAL
-331 ESYKAANPEL
+331 EGYKAVYPEL
-341 AAEFERRMKG
+341 AAEFDRRMSGK
-351 ELPKGWEESLPIFP
+351 LPKGWDNALPVFP
-365 ASEKGVASRE
+365 ASEKGLASRE
-375 ASGKVINAVCG
+375 ASGKVINAIAA
-386 VLPELFGGSA
+386 VLPEFFGGSA

-406 NNVPAYEPE
+406 EKVPAFSPE

-437 LLVHGGF
+437 LLVHGGI
-444 IPYVSTFLVFS
+444 IPYVATFLVFS
-455 DYLRGSLRVGALSN
+455 DYARGSLRVAALSK
-469 MGVVWVFTHDS
+469 MGVVWVLTHDS

-501 IPNLIVMRPGDANE
+501 IPQLVVLRPGDANE
-515 VAESW
+515 VSESW

-527 DQPVALILSR
+527 DSPVALILSR
-537 QDLPTQDR
+537 QNLPTFDR
-545 KVCKPAKNVAKG
+545 KVCKPAKGVSKG
-557 AYILYETGGDTPDII
+557 AYILYETETSTPDII

-579 LSQAYEAGKK
+579 LSLALEAGKR
-589 LEKQGRKV
+589 LEKRGRKV

-619 LPAEVKRRISIETG
+619 LPTEVKRRISVEAG
-633 VTTGWEKYVGSDGIS
+633 VTTGWQKYVGSEGLAI
-648 LGIDRF
+648 GIDEF
-654 GQCGPGE
+654 GKCGPGE
-661 IVLEKFGFSVD
+661 IVLEKFGFTVD
-672 NVVKLARK
+672 NVVKMARK

>member
-1 MVEFYHPKTKEYWRS
+1 MTKV
-16 YMTTLDLEKALNTI
+16 DLEKALNTI

-57 TLYMRQMKYN
+57 TLFMRHMNNN
-67 PADPKWSD
+67 PADPAWSN

-86 SMLLYSM
+86 SMLIYSM
-93 LYLTGFDISMDDLKQ
+93 LYLTGYDVSMEDLKQ

-122 GHTAGVETTTGP
+122 GHTPGVETTTGP

-139 ASGVGMAI
+139 ATGVGMAI
-147 AESHLAAVFNK
+147 AEQHLAAIFNR
-158 PGQEIVD
+158 PGNEIVD
-165 HFTFGIVTDGDLMEG
+165 HYTYGIVTDGDLMEG

-203 NKITIEGSTSLTFT
+203 NRITIEGSTKLTFT

-224 EAYGWHVQKVADGN
+224 EAYGWHVQRVSDGN
-238 DVEAINA
+238 DVEAIDA
-245 AIEQAKKDPRPSL
+245 AVEAAKKDPRPSI

-270 TKANTA
+270 TKANTS

-299 EPMFYVPAEMLA
+299 EPMFYVPEEILE
-311 HFRTRLEAGRKAQ
+311 HFRSRRETGKKAQ
-324 DTWATKY
+324 EKWAHAY
-331 ESYKAANPEL
+331 EGYKAAYPEL
-341 AAEFERRMKG
+341 AAEFERRLAG
-351 ELPKGWEESLPIFP
+351 ILPKGWDKALPVFP
-365 ASEKGVASRE
+365 ASEKGLASRE
-375 ASGKVINAVCG
+375 ASGKVINAICA

-406 NNVPAYEPE
+406 DKVPAFSPE

-444 IPYVSTFLVFS
+444 IPYVATFLVFS
-455 DYLRGSLRVGALSN
+455 DYARGSLRVAALSK
-469 MGVVWVFTHDS
+469 MGVVWVLTHDS

-495 VMSLRL
+495 IMSLRL
-501 IPNLIVMRPGDANE
+501 IPDLIVLRPGDSNE
-515 VAESW
+515 VSEAW
-520 KYAIEHR
+520 KYAVEHR
-527 DQPVALILSR
+527 NAPVALILSR
-537 QDLPTQDR
+537 QNLPTFDR
-545 KVCKPAKNVAKG
+545 KICHPAKGVAKG
-557 AYILYETGGDTPDII
+557 GYILYETQTDTPDII

-579 LSQAYEAGKK
+579 LSLAYEAGKK

-604 WELFEKQTKK
+604 WELFEKQSRK

-619 LPAEVKRRISIETG
+619 LPAEVKRRISVEAG
-633 VTTGWEKYVGSDGIS
+633 VTTGWQKYVGDEGIS
-648 LGIDRF
+648 IGIDQF
-654 GQCGPGE
+654 GKCGPGE
-661 IVLEKFGFSVD
+661 IVLEKFGFTVD
-672 NVVKLARK
+672 NVVKMARK

>member
-1 MVEFYHPKTKEYWRS
+1 MTKI
-16 YMTTLDLEKALNTI
+16 DLEKALNTI

-57 TLYMRQMKYN
+57 TLFMRHMKHN
-67 PADPKWSD
+67 PADPAWSN

-86 SMLLYSM
+86 SMLIYSM
-93 LYLTGFDISMDDLKQ
+93 LYLTGYKVSMDDLKQ

-122 GHTAGVETTTGP
+122 GHTPGVETTTGP

-139 ASGVGMAI
+139 ATGVGMAI
-147 AESHLAAVFNK
+147 AEQHLAATFNK
-158 PGQEIVD
+158 PGHEIVD
-165 HFTFGIVTDGDLMEG
+165 HFTFGIVTDGDMMEG

-203 NKITIEGSTSLTFT
+203 NKITIEGSTKITFT

-224 EAYGWHVQKVADGN
+224 EAYGWHVQWVADGN
-238 DVEAINA
+238 NVEAIDA
-245 AIEQAKKDPRPSL
+245 AIAEAKKDPRPS
-258 ILCRTT
+258 IIICRTI

-270 TKANTA
+270 TKANTS

-299 EPMFYVPAEMLA
+299 EPMFYVPDEILE
-311 HFRTRLEAGRKAQ
+311 HFRTRQEAGKKAQ
-324 DTWATKY
+324 DKWNLAY
-331 ESYKAANPEL
+331 EEYKAVYPEL
-341 AAEFERRMKG
+341 AAEFERRLSG
-351 ELPKGWEESLPIFP
+351 QLPKGWNKALPVFP
-365 ASEKGVASRE
+365 ASEKGLASRE
-375 ASGKVINAVCG
+375 ASGKVINAICP

-406 NNVPAYEPE
+406 DKVPAFSPE

-444 IPYVSTFLVFS
+444 IPYVATFLVFS
-455 DYLRGSLRVGALSN
+455 DYARGSLRVAALSK
-469 MGVVWVFTHDS
+469 MGVVWVLTHDS
-480 IAVGEDGPTHQPIEH
+480 IAVGEDGPTHQPVEH

-501 IPNLIVMRPGDANE
+501 IPDLVVLRPGDANE
-515 VAESW
+515 VSEAW
-520 KYAIEHR
+520 KYAVEHR
-527 DQPVALILSR
+527 DRAVALILSR
-537 QDLPTQDR
+537 QNLPTLDR
-545 KVCKPAKNVAKG
+545 KVCNPAKGVAKG
-557 AYILYETGGDTPDII
+557 GYILYETESGTPDII

-579 LSQAYEAGKK
+579 LSLAYEAGKK

-604 WELFEKQTKK
+604 WELFEQQSKK
-614 YQQSV
+614 YQQAV
-619 LPAEVKRRISIETG
+619 LPAEVKRRISIEAG
-633 VTTGWEKYVGSDGIS
+633 VTTGWQKYVGSEGIS
-648 LGIDRF
+648 IGIDQF
-654 GQCGPGE
+654 GKCGPGE
-661 IVLEKFGFSVD
+661 IVLEKFGFTVD
-672 NVVKLARK
+672 NVVKMARK

>member
-1 MVEFYHPKTKEYWRS
+1 
-16 YMTTLDLEKALNTI
+16 MTNINLEKALNTI

-67 PADPKWSD
+67 PADPEWSN

-93 LYLTGFDISMDDLKQ
+93 LYLTGYDVSINDLKQ
-108 FRQWGSI
+108 FRQWGSN

-122 GHTAGVETTTGP
+122 GHTPGVETTTGP

-139 ASGVGMAI
+139 ATGVGMAI
-147 AESHLAAVFNK
+147 AERHLAAIFNK
-158 PGQEIVD
+158 PGHTIVD
-165 HFTFGIVTDGDLMEG
+165 HYTYGIVTDGDLMEG

-203 NKITIEGSTSLTFT
+203 NRITIEGSTSLTFT

-224 EAYGWHVQKVADGN
+224 EAYGWHVSRVADGN

-245 AIEQAKKDPRPSL
+245 AVEEAKKYPRPSI

-270 TKANTA
+270 TKANTS
-276 GIHGSPAGKEELA
+276 GIHGSPAGKDELA

-299 EPMFYVPAEMLA
+299 EPMFYVPEEILE
-311 HFRTRLEAGRKAQ
+311 HFRSRQYAGKQAQ
-324 DTWATKY
+324 DEWVKNY
-331 ESYKAANPEL
+331 EAYKTAHPDL
-341 AAEFERRMKG
+341 AAEFDRRLGGK
-351 ELPKGWEESLPIFP
+351 LPKAWEKSLPVFP
-365 ASEKGVASRE
+365 SSEKGLASRE
-375 ASGKVINAVCG
+375 ASGKVINAISP
-386 VLPELFGGSA
+386 VLPELVGGSA

-406 NNVPAYEPE
+406 DKVPAFSPE
-415 TPEGRNMHFG
+415 TPEGRNIHFG
-425 VREISMGAIGNG
+425 VREISMAAIGNG
-437 LLVHGGF
+437 LFVHGGV
-444 IPYVSTFLVFS
+444 IPYVATFLVFS
-455 DYLRGSLRVGALSN
+455 DYARGSLRVSALSK
-469 MGVVWVFTHDS
+469 MGVIWVLTHDS

-501 IPNLIVMRPGDANE
+501 IPELVVLRPGDANE
-515 VAESW
+515 VVESW
-520 KYAIEHR
+520 RYAIEHR
-527 DQPVALILSR
+527 DRPVALILSR
-537 QDLPTQDR
+537 QNLPTFDR

-557 AYILYETGGDTPDII
+557 AYILYETEAGTPDII

-579 LSQAYEAGKK
+579 LGLAFDAGKK

-604 WELFEKQTKK
+604 WELFEKQTKR

-619 LPAEVKRRISIETG
+619 LPSEVKRRVSIEAG
-633 VTTGWEKYVGSDGIS
+633 VTTGWQKYVGSEGITI
-648 LGIDRF
+648 GIDEF
-654 GQCGPGE
+654 GKCGPGE
-661 IVLEKFGFSVD
+661 IVLEKFGFTVE
-672 NVVKLARK
+672 NVVKSARK